1 MGSGGGA
8 GEQGMGL
15 TKKKAFSFKV
25 SVSITDIQGPF
36 LELKRIVFFS
46 CEISLSQHY
55 SLFP

>member
-15 TKKKAFSFKV
+15 TKKKALSFKV
-25 SVSITDIQGPF
+25 SVSITDIQCPI
-36 LELKRIVFFS
+36 LELKRIVFS